1 MIKQQIIN
9 YKLIGVSEFDKD
21 TVEIER
27 KEDQVR
33 E

>member
-1 MIKQQIIN
+1 
-9 YKLIGVSEFDKD
+9 LIGVSEFDKD